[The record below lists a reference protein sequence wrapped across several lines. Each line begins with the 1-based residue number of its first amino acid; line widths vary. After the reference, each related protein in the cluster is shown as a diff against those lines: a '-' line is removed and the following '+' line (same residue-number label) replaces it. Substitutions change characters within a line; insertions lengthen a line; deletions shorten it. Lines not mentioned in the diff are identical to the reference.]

1 MLAYLL
7 AIAVG
12 LGSFALYMAAFFFPE
27 VHRKDD
33 FLWSGVGLFYALVLW
48 VCAGRI
54 TGGVLLGQVAGV
66 SLLGWFVWETVVLR
80 RAISRPEERTE
91 VLEGLSVT
99 ELMANQLDKIS
110 SLWRKKP
117 KPKPQVKTTET
128 ATTIPPEV
136 ETVVEASLETPI
148 DREKEQFSTAEA
160 ETVIL
165 ENPVGEN
172 PEEIS
177 AVEEVET
184 ATQATLQ
191 TPVEEEI
198 EESSEEEIDTVIE
211 DFVSTPIE
219 KETEKNLSNETQTTP
234 EFIVPPQAKATNQK
248 KKGFF
253 GQLIGKI
260 SSPFRKQKTEAKTTK
275 EPVVASLSNVDLEK
289 TSNDAEIFVE
299 EILPN
304 LEDVATEVEKET
316 VAVDVSP
323 TTEAPI
329 TETETEK
336 ISEVE
341 LEETA
346 APRESEIPQ
355 VETNSTIEIEVTKIA
370 IKATS
375 ETNLEELAAELET
388 EIDRVEVA
396 LNEEK
401 QETEATIETE
411 DETEL
416 AEFVSELEA
425 ESETDTT
432 ETIEV
437 EIITA
442 TVEEVVSETEDLPTV
457 AKTEESIEQKKDKS
471 EIKEEVKEPTSAKKV
486 LPDYSLLK
494 ELDFDREPESDEDEP
509 EKD

>member
-66 SLLGWFVWETVVLR
+66 SLLGWFLWETVVLR

-99 ELMANQLDKIS
+99 ELIANQLDKIS

-117 KPKPQVKTTET
+117 KPKPQVKTSET

-136 ETVVEASLETPI
+136 ETAVEATLETPI
-148 DREKEQFSTAEA
+148 EQEKEQFSTAEA

-172 PEEIS
+172 LKESS
-177 AVEEVET
+177 AVEVET
-184 ATQATLQ
+184 ATQSTLE

-198 EESSEEEIDTVIE
+198 EESSEDEMDTVIE
-211 DFVSTPIE
+211 RFVPTPVD

-234 EFIVPPQAKATNQK
+234 EFIVPPQAKATTQK

-316 VAVDVSP
+316 VAVNVSP
-323 TTEAPI
+323 TTETPI
-329 TETETEK
+329 NETETEK
-336 ISEVE
+336 IPEVE
-341 LEETA
+341 LEETV

-355 VETNSTIEIEVTKIA
+355 VQTNSTIEIEVTKIA

-375 ETNLEELAAELET
+375 ETDLEELAAELET

-396 LNEEK
+396 LHEEEEEE
-401 QETEATIETE
+401 ETEATIDTE

-425 ESETDTT
+425 EPETDKTD
-432 ETIEV
+432 TIEV
-437 EIITA
+437 EIITT
-442 TVEEVVSETEDLPTV
+442 TVEEVVSQADDLPTV
-457 AKTEESIEQKKDKS
+457 AKTEESIEPEKDKS

-509 EKD
+509 EK